1 MNGSSRSLIRA
12 LNNVA
17 DHWKDSAN
25 EDKISSEESELFEVI
40 SLFNEKHNDLQS
52 IKQSVD
58 INGELF
64 RIYNGYIKPASNLP
78 REIMFLEILIQLLPI
93 LIGNEIN
100 LWSKT
105 YLKPA
110 VDSAGYD
117 IQLVL
122 KSREFI
128 RQLSMKTIPSRD
140 PLLIERRDQ
149 IALIVMDTIIQLYIG
164 QSDERYNVIGLHLP
178 KENSD
183 NQLYYERIRYMK
195 KNCEDLLHE
204 YGLKKTKEYFSLIN
218 RYFKTSSER
227 LDMLTLLL
235 RLVSSHTL
243 QVYQIVD
250 TDLFYNLL
258 RSLLYDYNESILL
271 VSLSLLVMLIPQVCN
286 KMAKSFPDLL
296 VIYIRLAN
304 WELFNEHIPNRTDYL
319 SKLLDENFKL
329 WDLAE
334 ADSLNDVT
342 PTNSKIELDILH
354 FITLLY
360 GLFPLN
366 LSKFCQSPFN
376 FLINHPTEIFKIKLL
391 SSIMENKG
399 SPRERNLELDI
410 IDTTREFLRSF
421 SFHPNFLQY
430 DKLTL
435 QNELENPLLWLLK
448 ETTDN
453 DLRSEEISLE
463 CLSFNPHLVINAV
476 HGHEELARS
485 SWDKPSSDTNTNTNN
500 NNNNQFGFIYTG
512 TGESN
517 AGSLSNSRHV
527 SRKSS
532 FATPTYLNLKDITL
546 QKLPISL
553 QHLNS
558 KLSNQIGERKS
569 SISDI
574 KFKDVNFDEGLMEE
588 HKINENENEFTP
600 HDSDLGAY
608 NRFDLDVDGSQES
621 KQYDRFE
628 SNQLLSDMFSAHEK
642 LYLFSPKSSDPKIDS
657 NVPARD
663 QSKNTNPL
671 NEKVKNELLQRPIT
685 SPTTS
690 LETASVHRKSISGTI
705 SNVNTLDLNQV
716 QDNNIT
722 NNKFQHGTALE
733 YYHRELLLMKNEL
746 EFSNYMRDLNKTHY
760 IKLKLKLNKLSKQTC
775 LHDQSIEHKNNKL
788 KIDSLKLGY
797 NTLTETLKELKLQL
811 TESRSKFKDENSI
824 LFSKIKD
831 LENENYKLKTDLK
844 NATTEQQLLGS
855 NLSHSIQVVLPEKEF
870 EVNRLKTKLSE
881 LEQMNET
888 LNQEIKLVTEKNTL
902 KETKHLDETQTSS
915 TFNLSEQE
923 KQIYNLKNDILML
936 NDKNLKISQ
945 ELIKA
950 QDLYDAAI
958 KSYESKL
965 SSSKGDLTKN
975 ISTFTSQ
982 YERRIQELA
991 AIILKYEGLL
1001 DEKNS
1006 RIAQFSTSK
1015 PIEINNTKY
1024 NDATKAMSDKS
1035 YDLGI
1040 PQARNNASQE
1050 SYELESKGRETP
1062 TSVEGMYSGQPD
1074 HAQLHQNYVSSSHF
1088 PPQTAVTPIVRGRG
1102 GIQKRSKKHM

>member
-17 DHWKDSAN
+17 DHWKDNAN

-52 IKQSVD
+52 IKQSVN
-58 INGELF
+58 INDELF

-78 REIMFLEILIQLLPI
+78 REILFLEILIQLLPI
-93 LIGNEIN
+93 LIDNEIK

-122 KSREFI
+122 KSRQFI

-178 KENSD
+178 KEDSD

-218 RYFKTSSER
+218 KYFKTSSER

-296 VIYIRLAN
+296 VIYIRLSN

-334 ADSLNDVT
+334 ADRLNGDT
-342 PTNSKIELDILH
+342 PTNSKIELDVLH
-354 FITLLY
+354 FVTLLY

-376 FLINHPTEIFKIKLL
+376 FLMNHPTEIFKIKLL
-391 SSIMENKG
+391 SSIMEVKG

-463 CLSFNPHLVINAV
+463 CLSFNPHLVINIV
-476 HGHEELARS
+476 HDQEEFTRS
-485 SWDKPSSDTNTNTNN
+485 SSDKPSSDTNTST
-500 NNNNQFGFIYTG
+500 NNNNQFEFIYTG

-532 FATPTYLNLKDITL
+532 FATPTYLNSKDITL

-553 QHLNS
+553 LHSNS
-558 KLSNQIGERKS
+558 KLLNQIIERKS

-574 KFKDVNFDEGLMEE
+574 KFKDVKFDEGLLEE
-588 HKINENENEFTP
+588 HQINKNENEHTP
-600 HDSDLGAY
+600 HDSDLGSY
-608 NRFDLDVDGSQES
+608 NRVDLDVDGSQES
-621 KQYDRFE
+621 KQYDLFK
-628 SNQLLSDMFSAHEK
+628 SNHLLSDMFSAHEK
-642 LYLFSPKSSDPKIDS
+642 LYVFSSKSSDPKLDS
-657 NVPARD
+657 NTPARD
-663 QSKNTNPL
+663 QSKNPNPSNNKL
-671 NEKVKNELLQRPIT
+671 KNDSLQRPVT
-685 SPTTS
+685 SPVTS
-690 LETASVHRKSISGTI
+690 LETTSVHRKSISGTI
-705 SNVNTLDLNQV
+705 SNVTASDSIQV

-722 NNKFQHGTALE
+722 NNKSQHGAALE

-775 LHDQSIEHKNNKL
+775 LHDQSIEHKNNTL
-788 KIDSLKLGY
+788 QIDSLKLGY
-797 NTLTETLKELKLQL
+797 NALTESLKELKLQL
-811 TESRSKFKDENSI
+811 TESRSKFKNENSI

-831 LENENYKLKTDLK
+831 LENENCRLKTDL
-844 NATTEQQLLGS
+844 NNVTTEQQLLDS
-855 NLSHSIQVVLPEKEF
+855 NLHHSIQVVLPEKEF
-870 EVNRLKTKLSE
+870 EVNRLKTKLRE

-888 LNQEIKLVTEKNTL
+888 LNQENLVAEKNTL
-902 KETKHLDETQTSS
+902 KETKHLDETQASS
-915 TFNLSEQE
+915 TFKLSEQE

-965 SSSKGDLTKN
+965 SSSKGDLSKN

-982 YERRIQELA
+982 YERRIQELS
-991 AIILKYEGLL
+991 AITLKYEGLL

-1035 YDLGI
+1035 YDMSI
-1040 PQARNNASQE
+1040 PQVARNNASQE

-1074 HAQLHQNYVSSSHF
+1074 HAPLHQNYISSSHF
-1088 PPQTAVTPIVRGRG
+1088 PPQAVVTPIVRGRG

>member
-1 MNGSSRSLIRA
+1 MNGSSRSLIKA

-25 EDKISSEESELFEVI
+25 EDKISSDSSELFEVI

-52 IKQSVD
+52 IKQSSN
-58 INGELF
+58 INDELF
-64 RIYNGYIKPASNLP
+64 RIYNGYIKPVSNLK
-78 REIMFLEILIQLLPI
+78 REILFLEILIQLLPT
-93 LIGNEIN
+93 LIDDEIK
-100 LWSKT
+100 LWTKA

-128 RQLSMKTIPSRD
+128 RQLSMKSIPSRD
-140 PLLIERRDQ
+140 PLLVERRDH

-164 QSDERYNVIGLHLP
+164 QSDERYDVIGLHLP
-178 KENSD
+178 KED
-183 NQLYYERIRYMK
+183 NDSHLYYERIRYMK

-204 YGLKKTKEYFSLIN
+204 YGLKRTKEYFSLIN
-218 RYFKTSSER
+218 KYFKVSSER

-286 KMAKSFPDLL
+286 KMARSFPDLL
-296 VIYIRLAN
+296 VIYIRLSN
-304 WELFNEHIPNRTDYL
+304 WELFNEHIPNKADYL

-334 ADSLNDVT
+334 ADPLNGDT
-342 PTNSKIELDILH
+342 PTNSRIELDVLH

-366 LSKFCQSPFN
+366 LSKFCQSPSN
-376 FLINHPTEIFKIKLL
+376 FLINHPTEIFKIKLI
-391 SSIMENKG
+391 SSILQDKG
-399 SPRERNLELDI
+399 SHAERNLELNI
-410 IDTTREFLRSF
+410 IDTTREYLRSF

-435 QNELENPLLWLLK
+435 QSELENPLLWLLK
-448 ETTDN
+448 ERTDN
-453 DLRSEEISLE
+453 DLLSEEITLE
-463 CLSFNPHLVINAV
+463 CLSFNPHLVINVV
-476 HGHEELARS
+476 HDQAEFTRAS
-485 SWDKPSSDTNTNTNN
+485 SNKPLPDTNNSNY
-500 NNNNQFGFIYTG
+500 NNNQFGFIYTG

-517 AGSLSNSRHV
+517 PGSLSNSRHV

-532 FATPTYLNLKDITL
+532 FATPTYLNLKDINL

-553 QHLNS
+553 QHFNN
-558 KLSNQIGERKS
+558 KLSIHIIDRNN

-574 KFKDVNFDEGLMEE
+574 KFKDVKFDEGRKEE
-588 HKINENENEFTP
+588 HQTYKNENEYTP
-600 HDSDLGAY
+600 HDSDLDSY
-608 NRFDLDVDGSQES
+608 NRSDLDADSSQES
-621 KQYDRFE
+621 KLYDRFK

-642 LYLFSPKSSDPKIDS
+642 LYVFSSKSNDPKLDS
-657 NVPARD
+657 NIPARE
-663 QSKNTNPL
+663 QSSNSNPSNDKL
-671 NEKVKNELLQRPIT
+671 KYELLQRPVT

-690 LETASVHRKSISGTI
+690 LETTSVHRKSISGTM
-705 SNVNTLDLNQV
+705 SNMTTSDSSQV
-716 QDNNIT
+716 QDNNIS
-722 NNKFQHGTALE
+722 NNNSQHGAIE

-746 EFSNYMRDLNKTHY
+746 EFSNYLRDLNKTHY
-760 IKLKLKLNKLSKQTC
+760 IRLKLKLNKLSKQTC
-775 LHDQSIEHKNNKL
+775 LHDQSIDHKNNTL

-797 NTLTETLKELKLQL
+797 NTLNESLKELKLQL
-811 TESRSKFKDENSI
+811 SESRAKFKDENSI

-831 LENENYKLKTDLK
+831 LENENYRLQTDLK
-844 NATTEQQLLGS
+844 NATSEQQLLSG
-855 NLSHSIQVVLPEKEF
+855 NLNHSIQVVLPEKEI
-870 EVNRLKTKLSE
+870 EINRLKTELHE

-888 LNQEIKLVTEKNTL
+888 LNQEIKLVAERNAL
-902 KETKHLDETQTSS
+902 KDTKHLDETHASS
-915 TFNLSEQE
+915 NFNLSEQE
-923 KQIYNLKNDILML
+923 KQIFNLKNDILML

-965 SSSKGDLTKN
+965 SSSKSDLSKS

-982 YERRIQELA
+982 YERKIQELT

-1015 PIEINNTKY
+1015 PIEINNVKY
-1024 NDATKAMSDKS
+1024 NDVTKATNDKS
-1035 YDLGI
+1035 YDMSI
-1040 PQARNNASQE
+1040 QQARNNASQE
-1050 SYELESKGRETP
+1050 FYELESRGRETP
-1062 TSVEGMYSGQPD
+1062 TSIEGMYSGQPD
-1074 HAQLHQNYVSSSHF
+1074 HAVLHQNYISSSHF
-1088 PPQTAVTPIVRGRG
+1088 PPQAPVTPIVRGRG